1 MQIYKYV
8 EEMRGKYLHRPYGN
22 THLAGSSNKKTTS
35 KCQEQTEE
43 GGGTE
48 SEIRGSR
55 CPQRSFDFNITVMG
69 SLSEI

>member
-1 MQIYKYV
+1 M
-8 EEMRGKYLHRPYGN
+8 ENL
-22 THLAGSSNKKTTS
+22 TGSSNTKTTR

-48 SEIRGSR
+48 SEIRGSQY
-55 CPQRSFDFNITVMG
+55 PKRSFDFNTTVLG

>member
-1 MQIYKYV
+1 M
-8 EEMRGKYLHRPYGN
+8 EN
-22 THLAGSSNKKTTS
+22 LAGSSNTKTTS

-48 SEIRGSR
+48 SEIRGR
-55 CPQRSFDFNITVMG
+55 QYPKRSFDFNTTLMG

>member
-8 EEMRGKYLHRPYGN
+8 KEMKGKYLQRPYGN

-43 GGGTE
+43 GGGRE
-48 SEIRGSR
+48 SEIRGSWYTK
-55 CPQRSFDFNITVMG
+55 RSFDFDITVMG

>member
-1 MQIYKYV
+1 M
-8 EEMRGKYLHRPYGN
+8 GN
-22 THLAGSSNKKTTS
+22 TCKGLMENLAGSSNTKTTS

-48 SEIRGSR
+48 SEIRGSQY
-55 CPQRSFDFNITVMG
+55 PKRSFDFNTTVLG